1 MIIIVQHS
9 KKLWSTGPVGWKFT
23 GLRSKATAGHLEV
36 VYMEGGRSYMYCT
49 TRRILKGTTIFCSV
63 YMQKFT
69 PVWLPRWEGVEGGK
83 QQYQTGNLGPSES
96 ALSTSLNTYT
106 FQQQLVVLYNLTV
119 LGDTKWNCQP
129 CSDYRLDDPQ
139 PFLSGL
145 SLALGSSKQK
155 QFTWCYGVSSYLPQ
169 LGISQY

>member
-1 MIIIVQHS
+1 MHHS

-23 GLRSKATAGHLEV
+23 GLRSKATVGHLEV

-69 PVWLPRWEGVEGGK
+69 PVWLPRWEGVEGRK
-83 QQYQTGNLGPSES
+83 QQYQTGNLGPS
-96 ALSTSLNTYT
+96 ALSTSLA
-106 FQQQLVVLYNLTV
+106 VLYNLTV
-119 LGDTKWNCQP
+119 LGDAKWSWNCQP

-139 PFLSGL
+139 PFLSSL
-145 SLALGSSKQK
+145 SLAQGSSKQK